1 MGDSFILPRAYRG
14 GLGPQGA
21 RYREEEEDVT
31 NRGSDCVTTLI
42 KMGRAIEGNQKRKC
56 EAGKKKKRTERCGES
71 VNTEVR
77 LCGIT
82 AGGQYLHQNRV
93 SPAGLAEQN
102 YTVVVW
108 TQQKRNCI

>member
-1 MGDSFILPRAYRG
+1 MGDSFILPRACRG

-21 RYREEEEDVT
+21 RYREEEDVT

-42 KMGRAIEGNQKRKC
+42 KMGRAIERNHKRKC
-56 EAGKKKKRTERCGES
+56 EAGKKKRTERCGEN

-77 LCGIT
+77 VCGIT

-93 SPAGLAEQN
+93 SPTGLAEQK

-108 TQQKRNCI
+108 TQ

>member
-1 MGDSFILPRAYRG
+1 MGDSFILPRACRG
-14 GLGPQGA
+14 GLGPLGA

-42 KMGRAIEGNQKRKC
+42 KMGRAMEGKQNANGTQEK
-56 EAGKKKKRTERCGES
+56 GTEPCGES

-77 LCGIT
+77 LCGVT

-93 SPAGLAEQN
+93 SPVGLAKQK

-108 TQQKRNCI
+108 TQQKLNCM